1 MPTDTFTTVGTHTWT
16 APSNQTVTL
25 KVTGAGGGKGGQ
37 QAFYT
42 PGNGGSGGYAEVDV
56 SVSSGEQLTVY
67 VPEGGINGDASG
79 DTGGIGYNNGGDAYN
94 TSGIDVPG
102 GSGAGSGAVEDGSG
116 SLILLVGGGGG
127 GGASRRF
134 GDTSS
139 GAGGADGGTSPN
151 KDGTVASEDGGGTGS
166 TGGDGGIGAV
176 GAGEPGGDG
185 EDGDYSVSQGSL
197 VTGSKGGGATEST
210 GGTRSNGSVS
220 IDYLPAP
227 PATPSNSISYVA
239 NNQIKHSITADT
251 SGGPIDNYDVQI
263 NRDGLGYTSPSG
275 GPSSPS
281 SDGTYSYGPN
291 SDNSYDSQVGIDSSF
306 KFRVRASNA
315 GGDSSWTYS
324 GTVYTEPIPPHN
336 PSVSRPGANQFEISW
351 ETKTDIV
358 DYTQIQYR
366 IDTGSGY
373 GGWQFLDNQFSGTSS
388 FTWTTTSGSQSGD
401 DVQEDARYQ
410 FRIKEVRPDNPSG
423 TLNSEWVYADY
434 GNENNVYFEDDFE
447 SNDLSAWDSNN
458 LAGDTG
464 VQSGTGPADLT
475 IGGADEGT
483 YYFYGGGEG
492 SDDGTW
498 LQKDLG
504 DLSNETDVIVKCAF
518 ATASLD
524 DPAEDFGISWYD
536 GSSWQS
542 LKHFGWEYNKQGWYE
557 VSALVPPSYLSTN
570 NRIRVGTTTSSGMYG
585 GDHFAIDRVVVS
597 DILHEYTKP
606 SAPSQAS
613 LDTSTEG
620 QITATWTLNAPSF
633 FNDDVK
639 WGEVGGGN
647 NYNGGN
653 GSYTATG
660 LEDGEQYQFT
670 PRSYKYQYRRGN
682 SEDLWLTG
690 ASPTTAVTLLPAP
703 STPSATLTD
712 DVAVD
717 LEWTPADNSSD
728 GGIDIERSTDGFTTI
743 ATVTTLSS
751 DASSYTD
758 SNIDYNTTYNYR
770 VERTTDHATVTS
782 GAVTQTAPTRLFRTT
797 TLTGD
802 GQIDTSRVGVSKARA
817 ATLQGG
823 GEIEAFADFSE
834 ALGERLSGIYI
845 DYDVELKAFVTEW
858 YDETPIDE
866 RQDLM
871 SLRFTSQVET
881 PLRFAI
887 ESDTDGDGDP
897 EHRSRWLEFT
907 QGHVPRIYPS
917 VPTDAV
923 QYRVLMRGLRTQDVL
938 RRIDTAFVF
947 D

>member
-1 MPTDTFTTVGTHTWT
+1 MR
-16 APSNQTVTL
+16 
-25 KVTGAGGGKGGQ
+25 
-37 QAFYT
+37 
-42 PGNGGSGGYAEVDV
+42 VD
-56 SVSSGEQLTVY
+56 
-67 VPEGGINGDASG
+67 
-79 DTGGIGYNNGGDAYN
+79 
-94 TSGIDVPG
+94 
-102 GSGAGSGAVEDGSG
+102 
-116 SLILLVGGGGG
+116 
-127 GGASRRF
+127 
-134 GDTSS
+134 
-139 GAGGADGGTSPN
+139 
-151 KDGTVASEDGGGTGS
+151 
-166 TGGDGGIGAV
+166 
-176 GAGEPGGDG
+176 
-185 EDGDYSVSQGSL
+185 
-197 VTGSKGGGATEST
+197 
-210 GGTRSNGSVS
+210 
-220 IDYLPAP
+220 
-227 PATPSNSISYVA
+227 
-239 NNQIKHSITADT
+239 
-251 SGGPIDNYDVQI
+251 
-263 NRDGLGYTSPSG
+263 
-275 GPSSPS
+275 
-281 SDGTYSYGPN
+281 
-291 SDNSYDSQVGIDSSF
+291 F
-306 KFRVRASNA
+306 K
-315 GGDSSWTYS
+315 
-324 GTVYTEPIPPHN
+324 E
-336 PSVSRPGANQFEISW
+336 
-351 ETKTDIV
+351 
-358 DYTQIQYR
+358 
-366 IDTGSGY
+366 DTGSGY
-373 GGWQFLDNQFSGTSS
+373 GSWIFFDMIHPNEE
-388 FTWTTTSGSQSGD
+388 TSGNVDVTGSTVTKRYNVGTTYQGD
-401 DVQEDARYQ
+401 TLQADARYK
-410 FRIKEVRPDNPSG
+410 FRLRTRGPDSKYSNI
-423 TLNSEWVYADY
+423 VYADY
-434 GNENNVYFEDDFE
+434 GNNGNVYFEDDFE

-458 LAGDTG
+458 LRGNTG
-464 VQSGTGPADLT
+464 VQSGAGEADLT

-483 YYFYGGGEG
+483 YYFYGEGKG

-524 DPAEDFGISWYD
+524 DPSEDFGISWYD

-570 NRIRVGTTTSSGMYG
+570 NRIRVGTTTSGGMYG

-633 FNDDVK
+633 FNDNVK

-682 SEDLWLTG
+682 NEDLWLIG

-717 LEWTPADNSSD
+717 LSWTLTDNSSD

-743 ATVTTLSS
+743 ATVTTLSP

-947 D
+947 E